1 MGPRSRRLV
10 PSRLSWLKGVDGV
23 RVGKPPGARGG
34 IQILGMVRGE
44 WPWLAP
50 QAYGGGAG
58 CWVIAGTWPPPG
70 GSCSPSSM
78 ALRVGTPSPL
88 VLCGGSS
95 SSVAL
100 CVGSP
105 SPMALRVGTPS
116 LVALCAGSPS
126 LALCAGSPSLVA
138 LCAGSTSPSCLCVGT
153 GLGCR
158 STSSCSVASACCW
171 TVCSRPGVASFC
183 EGLFFCVATQ
193 SCVSLQPEAYL
204 SLSFVHSRSCQG
216 VLTLCWSV
224 GPLKLSHPW
233 CLLPRL
239 LNQCRLVFVLLGSV
253 LWVVCSRGFVSRS
266 FRCWGFLTS
275 FHLCGLP
282 CLDHVPV
289 PSRH

>member
-1 MGPRSRRLV
+1 MLPEHTETFLNVHKEAFCCLHTGFSACHTTTPTHHAAHTTNPHETPHHPTSPPRHHTTTTTTTTHHHHHHT
-10 PSRLSWLKGVDGV
+10 
-23 RVGKPPGARGG
+23 PP
-34 IQILGMVRGE
+34 
-44 WPWLAP
+44 
-50 QAYGGGAG
+50 
-58 CWVIAGTWPPPG
+58 TTTPPP
-70 GSCSPSSM
+70 PPPPHHHH
-78 ALRVGTPSPL
+78 T
-88 VLCGGSS
+88 
-95 SSVAL
+95 
-100 CVGSP
+100 
-105 SPMALRVGTPS
+105 T
-116 LVALCAGSPS
+116 
-126 LALCAGSPSLVA
+126 
-138 LCAGSTSPSCLCVGT
+138 TT
-153 GLGCR
+153 
-158 STSSCSVASACCW
+158 T
-171 TVCSRPGVASFC
+171 TTPGVASFC